1 MLFDSIYMKSP
12 EWENLYTESRLVV
25 ARGWRERGMTVNGF
39 GVSFGGDKNV
49 LDLDSGDGCI
59 SLWIY

>member
-25 ARGWRERGMTVNGF
+25 ARGWRERGMTVNGC
-39 GVSFGGDKNV
+39 GVSLEVIRMF
-49 LDLDSGDGCI
+49 
-59 SLWIY
+59 WI

>member
-1 MLFDSIYMKSP
+1 MFAMGQDQG
-12 EWENLYTESRLVV
+12 EWAVI
-25 ARGWRERGMTVNGF
+25 VNGC

-59 SLWIY
+59 RL

>member
-1 MLFDSIYMKSP
+1 MA
-12 EWENLYTESRLVV
+12 
-25 ARGWRERGMTVNGF
+25 ARGWRERGMTVNGC

-59 SLWIY
+59 SL

>member
-1 MLFDSIYMKSP
+1 
-12 EWENLYTESRLVV
+12 
-25 ARGWRERGMTVNGF
+25 MTVNGC

-49 LDLDSGDGCI
+49 LDLDSDDGCI